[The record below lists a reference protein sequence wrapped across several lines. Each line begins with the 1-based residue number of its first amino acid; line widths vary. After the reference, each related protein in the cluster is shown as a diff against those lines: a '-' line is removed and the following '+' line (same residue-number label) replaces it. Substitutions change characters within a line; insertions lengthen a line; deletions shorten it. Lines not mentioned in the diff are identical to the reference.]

1 MNQDGY
7 IVEIIDENTAMLR
20 MMRMSAWAKCNK
32 CVTVSSESEE
42 ILVEVDNSI
51 GAKVGDHVMVSM
63 EHMNILKATFLVYVI
78 PMILLI
84 FGIVGS
90 YYILDGIGFSG
101 VKEVVATIIGIILM
115 ALSYIYLKINDK
127 KFRESREYVPV
138 VTKILFDL

>member
-1 MNQDGY
+1 
-7 IVEIIDENTAMLR
+7 
-20 MMRMSAWAKCNK
+20 
-32 CVTVSSESEE
+32 
-42 ILVEVDNSI
+42 
-51 GAKVGDHVMVSM
+51 MVSM

>member
-1 MNQDGY
+1 
-7 IVEIIDENTAMLR
+7 
-20 MMRMSAWAKCNK
+20 
-32 CVTVSSESEE
+32 
-42 ILVEVDNSI
+42 
-51 GAKVGDHVMVSM
+51 MVSM

-84 FGIVGS
+84 VGIVGS

-101 VKEVVATIIGIILM
+101 AKEVVAAIIGIILM